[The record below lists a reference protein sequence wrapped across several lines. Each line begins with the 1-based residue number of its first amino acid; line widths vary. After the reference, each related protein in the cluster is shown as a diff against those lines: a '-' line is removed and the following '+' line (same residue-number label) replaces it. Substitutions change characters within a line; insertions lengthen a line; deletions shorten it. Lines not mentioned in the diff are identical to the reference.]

1 MFIPSAITNIGW
13 RTYIIF
19 AVFNLSYVPIVYFF
33 FPETSGL
40 TLEMVD
46 LAFMDETKSPVKR
59 AAEIRKM
66 LKNNEHV
73 TLAEEIAAK
82 VDLGETSEHVEQ
94 KV

>member
-1 MFIPSAITNIGW
+1 MFIPPAITNIGW
-13 RTYIIF
+13 KTYLIF

-40 TLEMVD
+40 TLEMID

-66 LKNNEHV
+66 LKNNQHV
-73 TLAEEIAAK
+73 TLSQEIAAK
-82 VDLGETSEHVEQ
+82 MDFGEASEHVEQ

>member
-13 RTYIIF
+13 RTYLIF

-59 AAEIRKM
+59 AAEIRKL
-66 LKNNEHV
+66 LKANQHV
-73 TLAEEIAAK
+73 TLAQEINEKMDIAERT
-82 VDLGETSEHVEQ
+82 DHLEQ
-94 KV
+94 VA